1 MSPVRFTSSLYR
13 FAFFTFL
20 RHAQTMKLLLLSL
33 LLLAWSSAPALA
45 QKAGN
50 ASDGSVPPAVSA
62 TIEQITPGR
71 ADPIFTVTTIDRF
84 QSLSGQNASPAWLNE
99 STNLG
104 NDASISQIGDEN
116 LTVLRQFGGAGN
128 VASISILGND
138 NRVSATQRG
147 TNNRL
152 GITAEGNSNVVPV
165 TQIGEGNE
173 LSLKLF
179 GSGLRLDQQV
189 LGDGQVPGNGRVL
202 GNGAPLNTGG
212 IVQEGTGTIP
222 LHIQIRPGN

>member
-1 MSPVRFTSSLYR
+1 
-13 FAFFTFL
+13 
-20 RHAQTMKLLLLSL
+20 MKLLLLSL

-45 QKAGN
+45 QKTEN
-50 ASDGSVPPAVSA
+50 APDSSVPLAASA
-62 TIEQITPGR
+62 TVEQITPSQ
-71 ADPIFTVTTIDRF
+71 ANPIFTVTTIDRF
-84 QSLSGQNASPAWLNE
+84 QSLSGQNAFPVRLNE

-104 NDASISQIGDEN
+104 NDARISQTGDEN
-116 LTVLRQFGGAGN
+116 LAVLRQFGGAGN

-152 GITAEGNSNVVPV
+152 GLTTEGNSNVVPV

-173 LSLKLF
+173 LSLELF
-179 GSGLRLDQQV
+179 GSGVRLDQQV
-189 LGDGQVPGNGRVL
+189 LGSE
-202 GNGAPLNTGG
+202 ASLNTSGG